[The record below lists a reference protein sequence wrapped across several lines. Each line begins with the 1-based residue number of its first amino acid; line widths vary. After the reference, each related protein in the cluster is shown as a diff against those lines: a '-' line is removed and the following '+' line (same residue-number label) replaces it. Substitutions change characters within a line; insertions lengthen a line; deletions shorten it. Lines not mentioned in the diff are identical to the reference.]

1 MRRYQRFRTGSA
13 PKTLSPSRFP
23 PGPAGKQGAF
33 GRRPADAVSRSGHNG
48 RVTLARISWLATV
61 LVCLVSSLI
70 SLLAGYQGYAAV
82 LLLVGASAAINL
94 R

>member
-1 MRRYQRFRTGSA
+1 MHG
-13 PKTLSPSRFP
+13 
-23 PGPAGKQGAF
+23 
-33 GRRPADAVSRSGHNG
+33 
-48 RVTLARISWLATV
+48 VTLARISWLATV
-61 LVCLVSSLI
+61 LVCLVSSVV